1 MDAFANS
8 LASGVEGVVVRLS
21 VSYLGERHGF
31 TRHSQM
37 KPIEGAESDG
47 ARGFFKGIGKGL
59 VG

>member
-8 LASGVEGVVVRLS
+8 LASGVEGVVVRS
-21 VSYLGERHGF
+21 SMSYLGETHIF